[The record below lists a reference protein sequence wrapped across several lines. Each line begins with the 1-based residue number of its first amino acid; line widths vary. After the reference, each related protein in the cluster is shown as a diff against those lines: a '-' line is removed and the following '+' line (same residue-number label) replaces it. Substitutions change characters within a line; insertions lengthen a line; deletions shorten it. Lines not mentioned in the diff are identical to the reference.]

1 MGGNVRFKGFKL
13 LLRDLLLL
21 SIDDVLLKVIE
32 GAGVQDDALVH
43 MGKSLPAMLSDVGP
57 DLFYF
62 VIGQVEQLNDVVL
75 KDLILEYF
83 LPGER
88 TKRFKLSTDSVV
100 VSLSLEFD
108 G

>member
-1 MGGNVRFKGFKL
+1 
-13 LLRDLLLL
+13 
-21 SIDDVLLKVIE
+21 
-32 GAGVQDDALVH
+32 
-43 MGKSLPAMLSDVGP
+43 MLGDVGY
-57 DLFYF
+57 DLFNLL
-62 VIGQVEQLNDVVL
+62 ISQVEHLNDVVL